1 MKNPRTTLGTVAAI
15 AAAAAVV
22 LTGCSGTAGTGAGAG
37 TGTGKPVYDKTITYV
52 HSQEPPCIWGAW
64 VQEAYLSRQVFDSL
78 VAWDDRGKPVP
89 WLATKWSLSDDR
101 KDVTFTLKQGVTFT
115 DGTAFDADAVVT
127 NVDNWVK
134 NLGWN
139 SFSYLTGA
147 TANGDDSVTLHL
159 SKPNPEIYRELANGH
174 YGIQSPKALTEN
186 SEAQNCQYP
195 VGTGA
200 WKVKKWTK
208 GQDILFERND
218 EYASAPS
225 NAKHDGPAYEKYLDW
240 KFAADATSRW
250 SALTTGQ
257 AQAIY
262 DPPSSQWATAEK
274 DYDVYSYT
282 TGGRQQV
289 FAFNVAQGP
298 FADKK
303 VRQAFA
309 YASDRKQIVESVF
322 KGSAAFDGNGAL
334 SPSNPFYLD
343 VNDSYGYDVS
353 KANALLDA
361 AGWKKGSDGIRVKG
375 GKKLTIK
382 LPYGAGAIINQ
393 DGTTALQAVQQQVK
407 KVGFDLEL
415 IPLTQTQLFSGQGQ
429 AVDEEDLKF
438 GYWVWPAPNILDIV
452 YNAGT
457 ADAPNGNNS
466 NHFDDPAVQAKIDA
480 AQVEPDEAKR
490 KADYEALQRWFDD
503 EAISVG
509 FYDFTN
515 NVVTSKNLKGFAQ
528 DQGSNGLPLFTD
540 AYLVQ

>member
-1 MKNPRTTLGTVAAI
+1 MKHPRTKAGLVAAV

-22 LTGCSGTAGTGAGAG
+22 LAGCTSGSQAAD
-37 TGTGKPVYDKTITYV
+37 GTGKPVYDQTITYV

-78 VAWDDRGKPVP
+78 VAWDDSGKPVP
-89 WLATKWSLSDDR
+89 WLATGWSVSDDR
-101 KDVTFTLKQGVTFT
+101 KDVTFTLKDGVEFT
-115 DGTAFDADAVVT
+115 DGTALDADAIVA
-127 NVDNWVK
+127 NVDNWVE

-147 TANGDDSVTLHL
+147 TADGDDTVTLHL
-159 SKPNPEIYRELANGH
+159 SKPNPEIFRELANGH
-174 YGIQSPKALTEN
+174 YGIQSPTALKEH

-195 VGTGA
+195 VGSGA

-218 EYASAPS
+218 DYASAPS
-225 NAKHDGPAYEKYLDW
+225 NAAHDGPAYEQYLDW
-240 KFAADATSRW
+240 KFAPDATTRW

-257 AQAIY
+257 AQAVY
-262 DPPSSQWATAEK
+262 DPPSSQWATAER
-274 DYDVYSYT
+274 DYDVHSYV

-289 FAFNVAQGP
+289 FAFNTAEGP
-298 FADKK
+298 FTDKR

-309 YASDRKQIVESVF
+309 YAADRKQIVESVF
-322 KGSAAFDGNGAL
+322 KGSASYDANGAL

-343 VNDSYGYDVS
+343 VNDSYAFDRD
-353 KANALLDA
+353 KAAELLDA
-361 AGWKKGSDGIRVKG
+361 AGWKQGSDGIRVKD
-375 GKKLTIK
+375 GKKLTLT

-407 KVGFDLEL
+407 AVGFDLRL
-415 IPLTQTQLFSGQGQ
+415 VPLTQTQLFSGQGQ
-429 AVDEEDLKF
+429 AVDEEQVKF

-457 ADAPNGNNS
+457 EDAPNGNNS
-466 NHFDDPAVQAKIDA
+466 NHFDDPAVQARIDA
-480 AQVEPDEAKR
+480 AQVEPDETKR
-490 KADYEALQRWFDD
+490 KAQYQALQRWFDD

-515 NVVTSKNLKGFAQ
+515 NVVTSKNLKGFRQ
-528 DQGSNGLPLFTD
+528 DQGSNGLPIFTD
-540 AYLVQ
+540 AYLVGNDG